1 MLAFAV
7 RRILWTIPVLLV
19 CATILFGL
27 MRLMSESRSL
37 RNGPPLGLSNV
48 AWVKYGD
55 WQPESIKR
63 NQERK
68 MGLDKPWHVQYVR
81 YLRSIVQLDFGQ
93 TFTFPNRT
101 VNQILRQQGP
111 ITLELV
117 LLALAFAFLVG
128 IPLGVLAALRKDT
141 IVDHVATAVIAVTMS
156 VPSFFVAT
164 ILLWLLAVEAGV
176 VPVFG
181 WDSWRAKVLPVLV
194 LALVPLSMV
203 TRVLR
208 AATIE
213 VLEAEHVATA
223 RAKGLRWRRVVRVH
237 VLPPA
242 LVPVL
247 SMTGPLIGAL
257 VTGLFVVE
265 YVFAIPGIGRYFI
278 AAAGM
283 GDYPLTLGLTV
294 VLTTLIVLANLA
306 SDLALAAID
315 PRIRDGT

>member
-1 MLAFAV
+1 MLAFAAKRV
-7 RRILWTIPVLLV
+7 LWTIPVLLV
-19 CATILFGL
+19 CMTILFGL
-27 MRLMSESRSL
+27 MRLMGESRSL
-37 RNGPPLGLSNV
+37 RNGPPLGLANV
-48 AWVKYGD
+48 PWVKYGD

-68 MGLDKPWHVQYVR
+68 MGLDKPWYVQYARFVSSAAR
-81 YLRSIVQLDFGQ
+81 LDFGQ

-101 VNQILRQQGP
+101 VNSILRQQGP

-117 LLALAFAFLVG
+117 LLAMAFAFAVG
-128 IPLGVLAALRKDT
+128 VPLGAFAALRKGT
-141 IVDHVATAVIAVTMS
+141 IVDHVATAVIGITMS
-156 VPSFFVAT
+156 LPNFFVAT
-164 ILLWLLAVEAGV
+164 VLLWLLAVEGGV
-176 VPVFG
+176 LPTYGWEGWRSKLLPVF
-181 WDSWRAKVLPVLV
+181 VLG
-194 LALVPLSMV
+194 LVPLAMV

-213 VLEAEHVATA
+213 TLEADHVTAA
-223 RAKGLRWRRVVRVH
+223 RAKGLRWGRIVRLH
-237 VLPPA
+237 VLRPA

-294 VLTTLIVLANLA
+294 VLTSLIVLVNLL
-306 SDLALAAID
+306 SDLTLAVID
-315 PRIRDGT
+315 PRVREG

>member
-1 MLAFAV
+1 MLVFAV
-7 RRILWTIPVLLV
+7 RRVLWTIPVLLI
-19 CATILFGL
+19 CMTILFGL
-27 MRLMSESRSL
+27 MKLMSDSRAL

-55 WQPESIKR
+55 WQPESIER
-63 NQERK
+63 NQRRK
-68 MGLDKPWHVQYVR
+68 MGLDKPWYVQYVR
-81 YLRSIVQLDFGQ
+81 YLRSAAQLDFGQ

-101 VNQILRQQGP
+101 VNSILREQGP

-117 LLALAFAFLVG
+117 LLAMAFAFGVG
-128 IPLGVLAALRKDT
+128 VPLGVLAALKSGT
-141 IVDHVATAVIAVTMS
+141 FVDHVATGVIAITMS
-156 VPSFFVAT
+156 LPSFFVAT
-164 ILLWLLAVEAGV
+164 VLLWLVAVKAGV

-181 WDSWRAKVLPVLV
+181 WDGWRSKLLPVLV
-194 LALVPLSMV
+194 LSLVPMSMV

-208 AATIE
+208 AGAVE
-213 VLEAEHVATA
+213 MLETDHVAAA
-223 RAKGLRWRRVVRVH
+223 RAKGLRWHRIVRIHVVR
-237 VLPPA
+237 PA

-283 GDYPLTLGLTV
+283 GDYPLTLGLTI
-294 VLTTLIVLANLA
+294 VLTTLIVFANLL
-306 SDLALAAID
+306 SDLALAVID
-315 PRIRDGT
+315 PRLRES